1 MLQVGD
7 GTHPGFKS
15 GSQEWF
21 QYVFRTVRKRW
32 GDRVGNV
39 GDVLHG

>member
-21 QYVFRTVRKRW
+21 QYVFQNSKETLGR
-32 GDRVGNV
+32 
-39 GDVLHG
+39 